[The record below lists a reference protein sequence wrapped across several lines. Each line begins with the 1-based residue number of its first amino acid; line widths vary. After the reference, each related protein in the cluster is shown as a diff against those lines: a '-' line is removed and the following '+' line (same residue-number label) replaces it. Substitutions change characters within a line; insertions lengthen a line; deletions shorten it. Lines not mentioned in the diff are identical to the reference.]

1 MNMEIT
7 VFAFRGQ
14 NVRTVI
20 KDGEPWFVAK
30 DVCEVL
36 ELTNPTEVVR
46 GLDED
51 EKMTLNNLE
60 GHSGQR
66 GGAQFLN
73 VVNESG
79 LYALIFKSRKP
90 EAKAFRKWVT
100 SEVLPTLRRSGGYI
114 AARAEETPEEILA
127 RALIVA
133 KETIDRV
140 SRKNQKL
147 REENESMKPKAL
159 FADAVSSSQTSILV
173 GELAKL
179 LRQNGI
185 DIGQNRLFAW
195 LRENGWLIMREGG
208 DYNMPTQKGMDA
220 DLFEIKESAISNP
233 DGSVRIVKTT
243 KVTGKG
249 QVYFVN
255 KFLQVQQVA

>member
-1 MNMEIT
+1 MEIT

-30 DVCEVL
+30 DVCDVL
-36 ELTNPTEVVR
+36 ELTNPAEALR
-46 GLDED
+46 GLEED
-51 EKMTLNNLE
+51 E
-60 GHSGQR
+60 R
-66 GGAQFLN
+66 GSIRITDGTSSKGGN
-73 VVNESG
+73 PNHTIISESG

-100 SEVLPTLRRSGGYI
+100 SEVLPAIRRSGGYI

-147 REENESMKPKAL
+147 QAENDGMRPKAL
-159 FADAVSSSQTSILV
+159 FADAVSASHTSILI

-179 LRQNGI
+179 LKQNGI

-195 LRENGWLIMREGG
+195 MRENGWLIMREGG

-220 DLFEIKESAISNP
+220 ALFEIKENAISNP

-249 QVYFVN
+249 QIYFVN
-255 KFLQVQQVA
+255 KFLQAQQVA

>member
-7 VFAFRGQ
+7 VFSFRGQ

-20 KDGEPWFVAK
+20 RDGEPWFVAK
-30 DVCEVL
+30 DVCDVL
-36 ELTNPTEVVR
+36 GIANPRNATARIPDKDKDVR
-46 GLDED
+46 QMD
-51 EKMTLNNLE
+51 TLGGVQNLSIISE
-60 GHSGQR
+60 
-66 GGAQFLN
+66 A
-73 VVNESG
+73 G
-79 LYALIFKSRKP
+79 LYRLVLRSDKP
-90 EAKAFRKWVT
+90 AAEPFIDWVT
-100 SEVLPTLRRSGGYI
+100 SEVLPAIRRSGGYI

-147 REENESMKPKAL
+147 QAENDGMRPKAL
-159 FADAVSSSQTSILV
+159 FADAVSASHTSILI

-179 LRQNGI
+179 LKQNGI

-195 LRENGWLIMREGG
+195 MRENGWLIMREGG

-220 DLFEIKESAISNP
+220 ALFEIKENAISNP

-249 QVYFVN
+249 QIYFVN
-255 KFLQVQQVA
+255 KFLQAQQVA

>member
-1 MNMEIT
+1 MGIT
-7 VFAFRGQ
+7 VFNFNAHK
-14 NVRTVI
+14 VRTLI

-30 DVCEVL
+30 DVCDVL
-36 ELTNPTEVVR
+36 GLENVTRALDGLEEDELTLLKVR
-46 GLDED
+46 AG
-51 EKMTLNNLE
+51 
-60 GHSGQR
+60 GQHR
-66 GGAQFLN
+66 EMN
-73 VVNESG
+73 SVSESG

-133 KETIDRV
+133 HETIDRV
-140 SRKNQKL
+140 NRRNQKL
-147 REENESMKPKAL
+147 QKENEDMKPKAL
-159 FADAVSSSQTSILV
+159 FADAVSSSQTSILI

-179 LRQNGI
+179 LKQNGI

-195 LRENGWLIMREGG
+195 LRENGWLITRRGA
-208 DYNMPTQKGMDA
+208 DYNMPTQKGMNA
-220 DLFEIKESAISNP
+220 SLFEIKERAITNP
-233 DGSVRIVKTT
+233 DGSVRIVKTP
-243 KVTGKG
+243 KITGQG

>member
-30 DVCEVL
+30 DVCDVL
-36 ELTNPTEVVR
+36 GIANPRNATARIPDKDKDVR
-46 GLDED
+46 QMD
-51 EKMTLNNLE
+51 TLGGVQNLSIISE
-60 GHSGQR
+60 
-66 GGAQFLN
+66 A
-73 VVNESG
+73 G
-79 LYALIFKSRKP
+79 LYRLVLRSDKP
-90 EAKAFRKWVT
+90 AAEPFIDWVT
-100 SEVLPTLRRSGGYI
+100 SEVLPAIRKTGGYI

-133 KETIDRV
+133 HETIDRV
-140 SRKNQKL
+140 NRRNQKL
-147 REENESMKPKAL
+147 QKENEDMKPKAL
-159 FADAVSSSQTSILV
+159 FADAVSSSQTSILI

-179 LRQNGI
+179 LKQNGI

-195 LRENGWLIMREGG
+195 LRENGWLITRRGA
-208 DYNMPTQKGMDA
+208 DYNMPTQRGMNA
-220 DLFEIKESAISNP
+220 SLFEIKERAITNP
-233 DGSVRIVKTT
+233 DGSVRIVKTP
-243 KVTGKG
+243 KITGRG

-255 KFLQVQQVA
+255 KFMQVGA

>member
-1 MNMEIT
+1 MEIT
-7 VFAFRGQ
+7 VFAFRGR

-30 DVCEVL
+30 DVCDVL
-36 ELTNPTEVVR
+36 GINDPSMAIR
-46 GLDED
+46 DLDED
-51 EKMTLNNLE
+51 EKGTSTIGTL
-60 GHSGQR
+60 
-66 GGAQFLN
+66 GGNQTMLT
-73 VVNESG
+73 VNESG

-100 SEVLPTLRRSGGYI
+100 SEVLPAIRKTGGYI
-114 AARAEETPEEILA
+114 AAKAEETPEEILA

-140 SRKNQKL
+140 SGENQKL
-147 REENESMKPKAL
+147 QAENDGMRPKAL
-159 FADAVSSSQTSILV
+159 FADAVSASHTSILI

-179 LRQNGI
+179 LKQNGI

-195 LRENGWLIMREGG
+195 MRENGWLIMREGG

-220 DLFEIKESAISNP
+220 ALFEIKENAISNP

-249 QVYFVN
+249 QIYFVN
-255 KFLQVQQVA
+255 KFLQAQRA

>member
-30 DVCEVL
+30 DVCDVL
-36 ELTNPTEVVR
+36 GLEKNVTKALETLDPDERNTLTISKGIPGNP
-46 GLDED
+46 
-51 EKMTLNNLE
+51 
-60 GHSGQR
+60 
-66 GGAQFLN
+66 N
-73 VVNESG
+73 VNIVSESG
-79 LYALIFKSRKP
+79 LYALVFKSRKP

-100 SEVLPTLRRSGGYI
+100 SEVLPAIRRSGGYI

-133 KETIDRV
+133 KETIERV
-140 SRKNQKL
+140 NRRNQKL
-147 REENESMKPKAL
+147 QAENDGMRPKAL
-159 FADAVSSSQTSILV
+159 FADAVSASHTSILI

-179 LRQNGI
+179 LKQNGI

-195 LRENGWLIMREGG
+195 MRENGWLIMREGG

-220 DLFEIKESAISNP
+220 ALFEIKENAISNP

-249 QVYFVN
+249 QIYFVN
-255 KFLQVQQVA
+255 KFLQAQQVA

>member
-7 VFAFRGQ
+7 VFSFRGQ

-20 KDGEPWFVAK
+20 RDGEPWFVAK
-30 DVCEVL
+30 DVCDVL
-36 ELTNPTEVVR
+36 GLANSRDAVADLEQDELVSVKATS
-46 GLDED
+46 G
-51 EKMTLNNLE
+51 
-60 GHSGQR
+60 GQR
-66 GGAQFLN
+66 REMNA
-73 VVNESG
+73 VSESG

-100 SEVLPTLRRSGGYI
+100 SEVLPAIRKTGGYI

-147 REENESMKPKAL
+147 QAENDGMRPKAL
-159 FADAVSSSQTSILV
+159 FADAVSASHTSILI

-179 LRQNGI
+179 LKQNGI

-195 LRENGWLIMREGG
+195 MRENGWLIMREGG

-220 DLFEIKESAISNP
+220 ALFEIKENAISNP

-249 QVYFVN
+249 QIYFVN
-255 KFLQVQQVA
+255 KFLQAQQVA